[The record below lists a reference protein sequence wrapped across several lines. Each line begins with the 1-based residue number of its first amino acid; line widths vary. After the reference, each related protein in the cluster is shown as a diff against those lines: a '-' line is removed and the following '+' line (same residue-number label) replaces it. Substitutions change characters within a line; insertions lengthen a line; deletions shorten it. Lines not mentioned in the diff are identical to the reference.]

1 MSQTQTYTYEQ
12 QIKQSQY
19 TRQQDEVVLPKRVS
33 RTINALSKKL
43 DYLSN
48 SLKFA
53 ENLNSQKNSS
63 VPSPK
68 SSKNRNLAKPE
79 ITAFRCTTVPS
90 ITLKDF
96 LVRFAV
102 MGNINEKVFIT
113 AYVLIERAMEN
124 FEVSY
129 KDLHKLL
136 IASIFVSHKFLTD
149 TETWFLE
156 DFCLLSGI
164 KKAELE
170 KLDIVFCTEAL
181 KWNLWVKSNEYEN
194 VKRRMM
200 RYVEW

>member
-1 MSQTQTYTYEQ
+1 
-12 QIKQSQY
+12 
-19 TRQQDEVVLPKRVS
+19 
-33 RTINALSKKL
+33 
-43 DYLSN
+43 
-48 SLKFA
+48 
-53 ENLNSQKNSS
+53 
-63 VPSPK
+63 
-68 SSKNRNLAKPE
+68 
-79 ITAFRCTTVPS
+79 
-90 ITLKDF
+90 
-96 LVRFAV
+96 